1 MSLRTLQ
8 ERLVQLQETTSQIR
22 TLIDRLGNLKLQ
34 PGSVPLGDESDS
46 HYDDGNVVAEL
57 GVEITQGLRDA
68 EEELDLLR
76 EEVADLKPGRD
87 GSEAQKDR
95 NRLRESAD
103 RLGAEL
109 KRCRISFRKAQ
120 LSARQG
126 LAAAQR
132 AERAMLVAS
141 YAAPPPPSR
150 SDASSPALYQQ
161 DGQQQQQQPPPPPP
175 RRRHHQQKSTVGNDP
190 QDRVVGA
197 AHNVTSSLRR
207 THDLMAAELAR
218 SAYAAQAL
226 AESTAAMRELDQR
239 YSGLDG
245 MLAAS
250 RDLLGTLL
258 RSQKSDTWYLQTALY
273 MLLATAAWL
282 VFRRLLYGPM
292 WWFVWLPLRLLGIGV
307 GSGAS
312 LVSKGLGGSGA
323 SMEVAGTAGSATVV
337 DMGGAESVPTARV
350 GGVEDVGQ
358 KEGSDPGSES
368 EKVGKIIDEAK
379 ADSERATDKSVK
391 GQDVHDESASDMNP
405 KKRMWEEPE
414 AAAKQAASSAGD
426 EDKAGERVKDEL

>member
-1 MSLRTLQ
+1 M
-8 ERLVQLQETTSQIR
+8 QLQETTSQIR
-22 TLIDRLGNLKLQ
+22 TLIDRLGSLKLQ
-34 PGSVPLGDESDS
+34 PGSVPLGDDSDS
-46 HYDDGNVVAEL
+46 HYDDGNVVTEL
-57 GVEITQGLRDA
+57 GVEITQGLRET
-68 EEELDLLR
+68 EEDLDLLR

-109 KRCRISFRKAQ
+109 KRCRICFRKAQ
-120 LSARQG
+120 LSARQR

-141 YAAPPPPSR
+141 YAAPPPQSR
-150 SDASSPALYQQ
+150 SDASSPVLQQ
-161 DGQQQQQQPPPPPP
+161 QGGQQQQQPPPPP
-175 RRRHHQQKSTVGNDP
+175 RRRHHQQRSTVGNDP
-190 QDRVVGA
+190 QDQVVGA

-307 GSGAS
+307 GGGAS
-312 LVSKGLGGSGA
+312 LVSKGMSGSGA
-323 SMEVAGTAGSATVV
+323 SIEVAGTAGSATVV
-337 DMGGAESVPTARV
+337 DMGGAASVPTARV
-350 GGVEDVGQ
+350 GAAEKAGR
-358 KEGSDPGSES
+358 KEASDPESEF
-368 EKVGKIIDEAK
+368 EKVGKVIDEAK
-379 ADSERATDKSVK
+379 ADADETTIESAK
-391 GQDVHDESASDMNP
+391 GQDVYHESEGNP
-405 KKRMWEEPE
+405 KKRMWQEPE
-414 AAAKQAASSAGD
+414 EAAKQAASFAGD
-426 EDKAGERVKDEL
+426 EDKSGERVKDEL

>member
-1 MSLRTLQ
+1 MSLQTLQ
-8 ERLVQLQETTSQIR
+8 ERLVQLQDTTSQIR
-22 TLIDRLGNLKLQ
+22 TLIDRLGSLKLQ

-46 HYDDGNVVAEL
+46 CYNDGNVVTEL
-57 GVEITQGLRDA
+57 GVEITQGLRET
-68 EEELDLLR
+68 EEDLDLLR

-126 LAAAQR
+126 LAAARR

-141 YAAPPPPSR
+141 YATPPPPSR

-161 DGQQQQQQPPPPPP
+161 DGQQQPPPP
-175 RRRHHQQKSTVGNDP
+175 RRRHRQQKSTAGNDP
-190 QDRVVGA
+190 QDEVVGA

-307 GSGAS
+307 GGGAS

-350 GGVEDVGQ
+350 GGAEKAGQ
-358 KEGSDPGSES
+358 KEGSDPESES

-379 ADSERATDKSVK
+379 ADVKSAK
-391 GQDVHDESASDMNP
+391 GEDVPHESASEENP
-405 KKRMWEEPE
+405 KKRMWQEPE
-414 AAAKQAASSAGD
+414 EAAKHAASSVDD
-426 EDKAGERVKDEL
+426 EDKSGERVKDEL